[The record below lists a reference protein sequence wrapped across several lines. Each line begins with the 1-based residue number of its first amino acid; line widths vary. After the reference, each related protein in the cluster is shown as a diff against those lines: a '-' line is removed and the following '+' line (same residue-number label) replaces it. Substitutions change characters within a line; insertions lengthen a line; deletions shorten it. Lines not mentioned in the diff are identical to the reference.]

1 MECDICGKTLYW
13 CLGHAPYRVEVPV
26 HQSAERG
33 SDDA

>member
-26 HQSAERG
+26 HQSEGRG